1 MELWIW
7 GIIVVGGIGALWLA
21 QRIGLIDLSDKSRRG
36 GSSSAMGIGDEIF
49 APTRHEAQIE
59 LDRQTVLPA
68 PAPLPGDGDG
78 ADGRQRIAEGERRV
92 SISVGGDR

>member
-1 MELWIW
+1 MDLWIW
-7 GIIVVGGIGALWLA
+7 GIIVVAGVGALWLA
-21 QRIGLIDLSDKSRRG
+21 QRVGLIDLSDKSRRG

-59 LDRQTVLPA
+59 LDRQTILPA

-78 ADGRQRIAEGERRV
+78 PADRQRIAEGERRV
-92 SISVGGDR
+92 SITVSSDR